1 MIFSTEAPL
10 TCRDSFS
17 AGLHLQP
24 CRARKSPH
32 QHVQLPHA
40 RLWGVDETSARWTG
54 GFWRGRFDVCWESSA
69 PDGVRIDDVIIP
81 ADMKFRPETIVM
93 GGCEISSLV
102 GESDRLFETACSG
115 SLYSEPDTAR
125 RKVSVR
131 LIPYFAFGNCGHSEM
146 TVWMPLG
153 RN

>member
-10 TCRDSFS
+10 TCRDSLS
-17 AGLHLQP
+17 AGLHPDLP
-24 CRARKSPH
+24 RKKKPSPTRSTA
-32 QHVQLPHA
+32 HA

-54 GFWRGRFDVCWESSA
+54 GFWRGSVDVCRESSA
-69 PDGVRIDDVIIP
+69 LDGVRIDDVIIP

-93 GGCEISSLV
+93 GGCEMSSLV
-102 GESDRLFETACSG
+102 GESDRLFGTARGG
-115 SLYSEPDTAR
+115 SLNREPDTAR

>member
-10 TCRDSFS
+10 TRRDSFS
-17 AGLHLQP
+17 TGLHLQP

-32 QHVQLPHA
+32 QHVQQPHA
-40 RLWGVDETSARWTG
+40 RLWGVDETSAGWTG
-54 GFWRGRFDVCWESSA
+54 GFWRGRFDVCRESSDL
-69 PDGVRIDDVIIP
+69 DGVRIDDVIIP

-93 GGCEISSLV
+93 GGCEMSSLV
-102 GESDRLFETACSG
+102 RESDRLFGTARGG
-115 SLYSEPDTAR
+115 SLNREPDTAR

-146 TVWMPLG
+146 TVRMPLE

>member
-1 MIFSTEAPL
+1 MD
-10 TCRDSFS
+10 R
-17 AGLHLQP
+17 
-24 CRARKSPH
+24 
-32 QHVQLPHA
+32 
-40 RLWGVDETSARWTG
+40 

-102 GESDRLFETACSG
+102 GESDCLFGTVRGG

>member
-1 MIFSTEAPL
+1 MG
-10 TCRDSFS
+10 C
-17 AGLHLQP
+17 GQ
-24 CRARKSPH
+24 
-32 QHVQLPHA
+32 
-40 RLWGVDETSARWTG
+40 TSARWTG
-54 GFWRGRFDVCWESSA
+54 GFWRGRFDICRESSDL
-69 PDGVRIDDVIIP
+69 DGVRIDDVIIP

-93 GGCEISSLV
+93 GGCEMSSLV
-102 GESDRLFETACSG
+102 RESDCLFETAWSG